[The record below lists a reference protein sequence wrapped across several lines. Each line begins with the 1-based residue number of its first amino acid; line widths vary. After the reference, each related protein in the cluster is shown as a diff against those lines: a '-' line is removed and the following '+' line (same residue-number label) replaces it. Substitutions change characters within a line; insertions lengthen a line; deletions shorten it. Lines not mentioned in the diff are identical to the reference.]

1 MSMVANQDVYILF
14 NITSR
19 VLDANS
25 FSLALDKLAAS
36 VQQWGAKEMDCV
48 IGSGLQNTT
57 AEGVF
62 QVRLGREI
70 FTAGTGIG
78 TSLPFSTFS
87 IAATT
92 ALDATLA
99 PIVTATR
106 VSSDLVS
113 GDNITAAG
121 HSTNAI
127 KGTGPLLPYL
137 SSQASSANYS
147 MAQHTELDS
156 SSMPASTV
164 EPQYPV
170 PSALRSDVAAPQDQK
185 GSSASGSAAL
195 RAGNLTGGFFSY
207 STSSGTSG
215 SASSPISMVGSIKGT
230 GFPSLNI
237 SVMYS
242 GCSAGLCP
250 PKTVSPDPKTA
261 TITISS
267 ILSSLNAPFSKD
279 YTDVADG
286 NLTSR
291 SSGSTL
297 GTGLGS
303 IATALAVSFSSAP
316 GNSSN
321 SVAFFTASLSPN
333 SSSVA
338 SSSQSLVL
346 PGSSSPATQSSS
358 SVPPPIFTS
367 STLSAPVRSS
377 DGTATIT
384 SKSSLVGL
392 EAVEASVA
400 GTYSSH

>member
-1 MSMVANQDVYILF
+1 M
-14 NITSR
+14 
-19 VLDANS
+19 
-25 FSLALDKLAAS
+25 
-36 VQQWGAKEMDCV
+36 
-48 IGSGLQNTT
+48 IGSGPQNTT

-62 QVRLGREI
+62 QVRLGHEI

-78 TSLPFSTFS
+78 TSLPFSTLS

-99 PIVTATR
+99 PVVTATR
-106 VSSDLVS
+106 VGSELVS
-113 GDNITAAG
+113 GGNITSAG
-121 HSTNAI
+121 YSTNAI
-127 KGTGPLLPYL
+127 KGTGPPLSYL
-137 SSQASSANYS
+137 SSQASASANHS
-147 MAQHTELDS
+147 MAQNTKLDS

-164 EPQYPV
+164 ESQYPV
-170 PSALRSDVAAPQDQK
+170 PSALHSDGAASQDQK

-195 RAGNLTGGFFSY
+195 PAGNLTGGLFSY
-207 STSSGTSG
+207 STPSGSSS
-215 SASSPISMVGSIKGT
+215 SASSPISMVGSLKGT

-250 PKTVSPDPKTA
+250 PKTISPDPKTA
-261 TITISS
+261 TITTSS

-279 YTDVADG
+279 YTDGSNG

-291 SSGSTL
+291 GSGSTL

-303 IATALAVSFSSAP
+303 IATALAVSISNAP

-321 SVAFFTASLSPN
+321 SVVSFTASSSPN
-333 SSSVA
+333 SSFVA

-358 SVPPPIFTS
+358 SVPPPMFTS